1 MQVNDCRCRTASS
14 SRLRADAIKVISL
27 KVRRHGAASTVLR
40 VMPRRLWRHQAIHP
54 KEERTMTTI
63 RTAVLAT
70 TLALGLAAASAVRAE
85 ADVKEIPLKDG
96 TTLLIYKDGKMS
108 HRDDK
113 GRVVQMKNGSRM
125 VTKDGTVLMM
135 VGNEIWR
142 KTDREQLNEQMYRG
156 R

>member
-1 MQVNDCRCRTASS
+1 
-14 SRLRADAIKVISL
+14 
-27 KVRRHGAASTVLR
+27 
-40 VMPRRLWRHQAIHP
+40 
-54 KEERTMTTI
+54 MTTI

-70 TLALGLAAASAVRAE
+70 TLVLGLATASAVRAD

>member
-1 MQVNDCRCRTASS
+1 
-14 SRLRADAIKVISL
+14 
-27 KVRRHGAASTVLR
+27 
-40 VMPRRLWRHQAIHP
+40 
-54 KEERTMTTI
+54 MTTI

-70 TLALGLAAASAVRAE
+70 TFALGLAAASAVRAD

-113 GRVVQMKNGSRM
+113 GRVVQMKDGSRM

>member
-1 MQVNDCRCRTASS
+1 
-14 SRLRADAIKVISL
+14 
-27 KVRRHGAASTVLR
+27 
-40 VMPRRLWRHQAIHP
+40 
-54 KEERTMTTI
+54 MTTI
-63 RTAVLAT
+63 RNAVLAT
-70 TLALGLAAASAVRAE
+70 TLALGLAAASAVRADG
-85 ADVKEIPLKDG
+85 DVKEIPLKDG

-108 HRDDK
+108 HRDSK
-113 GRVVQMKNGSRM
+113 GRVVPMKEGAQM